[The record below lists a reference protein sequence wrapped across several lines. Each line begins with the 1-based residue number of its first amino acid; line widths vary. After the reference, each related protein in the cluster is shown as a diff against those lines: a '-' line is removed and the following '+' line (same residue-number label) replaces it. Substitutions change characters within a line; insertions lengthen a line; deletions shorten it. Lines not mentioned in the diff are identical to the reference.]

1 MSHEPTSQRVAIY
14 VSSATRNRLPAL
26 HSYVQEHGW
35 RVASEYV
42 DEQIGG
48 EALDRMIRA
57 DQAGEHDAVVGWN
70 IRDNKPVFL
79 RPPRAAV
86 PLQTSSETTPRG

>member
-26 HSYVQEHGW
+26 RSYVQEHGW

-42 DEQIGG
+42 DELIGG
-48 EALDRMIRA
+48 EALD
-57 DQAGEHDAVVGWN
+57 
-70 IRDNKPVFL
+70 L
-79 RPPRAAV
+79 
-86 PLQTSSETTPRG
+86 